1 MGGVGPM
8 GGGGSIG
15 GMGGGAPMGG
25 LGGTMGGGGMGQMRP
40 GQPLVPTP
48 SAAGA
53 APGGSMSFGSLDPLA
68 MLNTPPA
75 PGKGMQLGGVKKVAA
90 TKAAADDWDK
100 W

>member
-1 MGGVGPM
+1 M
-8 GGGGSIG
+8 G
-15 GMGGGAPMGG
+15 GMGGC
-25 LGGTMGGGGMGQMRP
+25 GGGMGM
-40 GQPLVPTP
+40 GGSQPLVPTP
-48 SAAGA
+48 SAASTSSN
-53 APGGSMSFGSLDPLA
+53 GSMNFGSLDPLA